1 MAYATNN
8 PLLSEENLLF
18 IDSLFDKH
26 RAEFSNSVMRHG
38 FFTGLIC
45 APTLIMPSRY
55 LPIVWGQNNEPT
67 FGNMEEVMHFHSTCN
82 KLWNLIADNLHN
94 KVSGSFPIPVGNT
107 HTLLDWLTGF
117 QYATGCAP
125 DDWQLL
131 ANDKKACHL
140 LALIIAMQ
148 QKYTEDKDIELD
160 KDDVRWL
167 AKSISYIY
175 DFFYALRME
184 YTSKPSNV
192 DISMDLST
200 HRKTGRNEPC
210 PCGSG
215 KKYKKCC
222 IDITFH

>member
-1 MAYATNN
+1 MVYTRHN
-8 PLLSEENLLF
+8 PLLSEDDLLF

-26 RAEFSNSVMRHG
+26 GAEFINSIMLHG

-45 APTLIMPSRY
+45 TPTLIMPSRY

-67 FGNMEEVMHFHSTCN
+67 FQSTEEVMRFHSTCN
-82 KLWNLIADNLHN
+82 KLWNLLADNLHN
-94 KVSGSFPIPVGNT
+94 KVPGSFPIPVDNT
-107 HTLLDWLTGF
+107 YTLLDWLTGF
-117 QYATGCAP
+117 QYATACSP
-125 DDWQLL
+125 DDWKIL
-131 ANDKKACHL
+131 ANDKEASHL
-140 LALIIAMQ
+140 LALIISMQ
-148 QKYTEDKDIELD
+148 QKYTEDNSIELD
-160 KDDVRWL
+160 QDDVMWL

-192 DISMDLST
+192 DGPINSST
-200 HRKTGRNEPC
+200 HRKTGRNELC